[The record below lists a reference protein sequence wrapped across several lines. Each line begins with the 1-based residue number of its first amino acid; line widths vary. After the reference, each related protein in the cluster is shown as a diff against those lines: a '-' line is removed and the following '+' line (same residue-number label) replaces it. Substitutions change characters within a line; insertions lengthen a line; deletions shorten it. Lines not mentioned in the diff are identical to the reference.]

1 MGFPEAKV
9 LKALKKTKNAGLQ
22 PAMDWILAHQDEPDV
37 ESEEDDGEITADQQT
52 AQSLK
57 CDDCGKLL
65 RDVHAVKTGHVNF
78 SESTAQIKPLT
89 DEEKK
94 QKIKELE
101 TRIAARRE
109 EKRLEREQEARQK
122 ETIRRATGVEMQ
134 LIKEKLQQEEMQKQV
149 EARKRQKEED
159 RIAKERVRK
168 QLEADKLERQRQAEE
183 RKRLAEGKPLAV
195 QQPAAPVVQQPTKD
209 YQEARIQIRVPN
221 GAPITKVFN
230 AEDKLSVVYEFVK
243 SQYPNDF
250 KLMQTFPRKVLD
262 GPSLNQTLKEL
273 GLVPS
278 AALVVQ

>member
-1 MGFPEAKV
+1 MGFPESKV
-9 LKALKKTKNAGLQ
+9 LKALKKTNNAGLQ
-22 PAMDWILAHQDEPDV
+22 PAMDWILAHQDDPDV
-37 ESEEDDGEITADQQT
+37 ESEEDTGEITADQQT

-78 SESTAQIKPLT
+78 SESIAQIKPLT
-89 DEEKK
+89 EEEKK
-94 QKIKELE
+94 QKVKDLE
-101 TRIAARRE
+101 ARVAIRRE
-109 EKRLEREQEARQK
+109 EKRQEREREERQK
-122 ETIRRATGVEMQ
+122 ETVRRTTGAEMQ
-134 LIKEKLQQEEMQKQV
+134 LIREKLQQEEMQKQV

-168 QLEADKLERQRQAEE
+168 QLEADKLERHRQAEE
-183 RKRLAEGKPLAV
+183 RKRLAEGKPAPV
-195 QQPAAPVVQQPTKD
+195 QQPVVQAVQQPTKD
-209 YQEARIQIRVPN
+209 YNETRIQIRVPN

-230 AEDKLSVVYEFVK
+230 AEDKLSAVYDFVK
-243 SQYPNDF
+243 LQYLNEF

-262 GPSLNQTLKEL
+262 GPCLNQSLKEL